1 MILPSNPLSYVLR
14 NRRRHHHVI
23 VLIRRGHDVG
33 HIEHGAEELARG
45 ALTLE
50 AKLDRELFARP
61 RLKRADVMVLF
72 HQQVSGVQDFVCREK
87 NLKDRAASG
96 FRARVEDDK
105 GSSDITAT

>member
-1 MILPSNPLSYVLR
+1 
-14 NRRRHHHVI
+14 
-23 VLIRRGHDVG
+23 
-33 HIEHGAEELARG
+33 
-45 ALTLE
+45 
-50 AKLDRELFARP
+50 
-61 RLKRADVMVLF
+61 MVLF